1 NRPDPRAYART
12 RRPPAAVLHAPRPST
27 PRPTRSGTHMKKWNK
42 PVIREICVGA
52 EINCYASGEL

>member
-1 NRPDPRAYART
+1 
-12 RRPPAAVLHAPRPST
+12 
-27 PRPTRSGTHMKKWNK
+27 MKQWNK

>member
-1 NRPDPRAYART
+1 MLERDGNRMRCNRK
-12 RRPPAAVLHAPRPST
+12 AVLHAPLPS
-27 PRPTRSGTHMKKWNK
+27 PPGPTRRGTHMKKWNK